1 MTEMMDA
8 IASRSRAVDG
18 VNTSLADLGYV
29 DVGLDDGWQLDNSGP
44 GGAGYHNAS
53 GFPNVDVRKF
63 PSLAAMTAHGHALNL
78 TVGWYANNCHD
89 AEGGAEPAPLS
100 HYLGDAAAFR
110 AFGFDSHKL
119 DSCGAQKNMQ
129 LWADLLP
136 GVLLENCKN
145 SPWFPERVRR
155 SPPTPRPPR
164 RPPNLL

>member
-1 MTEMMDA
+1 MDA

-53 GFPNVDVRKF
+53 GFPNVDARKF